1 MRFSLYEISQAIM
14 DISHFS
20 TGYLYHAS
28 KATVDLIIP
37 DSQGGGEIQI
47 LSVITN
53 PFVDLI
59 VQLND
64 TVLECW
70 ATPNCTDADDASLIK
85 EFCKTAK
92 TEITVHERVV
102 DLNGK
107 EILNIRDVARQ
118 EDLQKCMYTTTH
130 NKLVTFHTKL

>member
-1 MRFSLYEISQAIM
+1 M
-14 DISHFS
+14 
-20 TGYLYHAS
+20 
-28 KATVDLIIP
+28 IIP
-37 DSQGGGEIQI
+37 DSQTGGEIQV

-85 EFCKTAK
+85 EYCSSSR
-92 TEITVHERVV
+92 TEITVQERVV

-107 EILNIRDVARQ
+107 EILNIRDVAVQ
-118 EDLQKCMYTTTH
+118 NDLQRC
-130 NKLVTFHTKL
+130 N